1 MISVEL
7 FDGTVLQF
15 PEGTNQSV
23 IDREAKKETLA
34 RRGGEPAPE
43 PRGMFGNAAA
53 FLTGSDREA
62 IPGPFNLPLGLSSE
76 KAAQMTALLGTTMS
90 PERLK
95 AGMQKIEPDVSF
107 DQDRFGTL
115 IARWPLR
122 DEAGNITQYKLF
134 YPNPKGLDVSDV
146 MRVSGA
152 AALATPV
159 AKGLQALGL
168 ATRGLLGGA
177 TIGGTEAALVEKAS
191 SELTDAPFQF
201 SDIPYGMVGGA
212 GGEILGR
219 TVQSLVALARSR
231 GPEAI
236 IDASGNLLPEYAA
249 MVRSAG
255 LDPSQVSA
263 AVASDISNAVRSGVD
278 PAQAGATAMS
288 QGLPTPVPLTRGQIS
303 GSGGQQLFEDIAG
316 KGGYGTTAEALM
328 KLQRDQQQEALGQN
342 LGQILERLRPGSAP
356 ITRGAGGEAAQAQL
370 LATRQAEKA
379 RASGLYTEARAS
391 TAVIDPAAALD
402 VADSMRQ
409 AYRSG
414 FSPRTAPQVAG
425 LLDDF
430 DQVASTGD
438 ITQMMNWRQQVT
450 SLGKGVPT
458 VDSAAASRV
467 LEAFDQKISDAIDQS
482 LLAGDPTAVAKW
494 GEAIRNYAD
503 FASKWKDKG
512 GVLNL
517 LTEEVKRDGARVLK
531 VAPEQ
536 AADAIFGATINGL
549 AVKTGLPRDLLML
562 RKNLPEDQWNAMR
575 QEAFIRLMDTSRG
588 AMRGGEQQISGAN
601 FKKAWENLTSK
612 NPGVVNGLFTKGEQD
627 LFSQFANV
635 ASRATNTL
643 ANTSNTTAAA
653 AGIIQK
659 LASSVGGTGLAQFLL
674 RIPIA
679 KGFTEAFGGARAIA
693 ATRGAQPVPRSEY
706 TVGGAGMGSAAAAS
720 DPGRAEINRGAT
732 QTMRGLLALP
742 GLLAQ

>member
-1 MISVEL
+1 MADFEL
-7 FDGTVLQF
+7 TTPDGSKYIVTAESEQQALSALQKMMGA
-15 PEGTNQSV
+15 P
-23 IDREAKKETLA
+23 
-34 RRGGEPAPE
+34 GGAPVPE
-43 PRGMFGNAAA
+43 PRGMLGNAAA
-53 FLTGSDREA
+53 FLTGADREA
-62 IPGPFNLPLGLSSE
+62 IPGPFNLPLGLSTE
-76 KAAQMTALLGTTMS
+76 KAAQMTALIGTTMS

-95 AGMQKIEPDVSF
+95 AGLQKIDPDVSF
-107 DQDRFGTL
+107 DQDKFGTL

-122 DEAGNITQYKLF
+122 DESGNITQYKLF
-134 YPNPKGLDVSDV
+134 YPNPKGMDVSDV
-146 MRVSGA
+146 MRASGA

-191 SELTDAPFQF
+191 SELTDSPFQV

-219 TVQSLVALARSR
+219 TVQSLVALAKSR
-231 GPEAI
+231 GPMAI

-263 AVASDISNAVRSGVD
+263 AVAADISTAVRAGAD
-278 PAQAGATAMS
+278 PTQAGVAAMS
-288 QGLPTPVPLTRGQIS
+288 QGLPTPVPMTRGQIT

-316 KGGYGTTAEALM
+316 KGGYGTAAEAIM

-379 RASGLYTEARAS
+379 RASGLYTQARAGS
-391 TAVIDPAAALD
+391 AVIDPGAALD

-409 AYRSG
+409 AYRSS

-425 LLDDF
+425 FLDDF
-430 DQVASTGD
+430 DQVAASGD
-438 ITQMMNWRQQVT
+438 IKQMMDWRQQVT
-450 SLGKGVPT
+450 SLGRGVPT
-458 VDSAAASRV
+458 VESAAASEV
-467 LEAFDQKISDAIDQS
+467 LRSFDQKISDAIDQS
-482 LLAGDPTAVAKW
+482 LLAGDPAAVSKW

-517 LTEEVKRDGARVLK
+517 LTEQVNRDGARVLK

-536 AADAIFGATINGL
+536 AADAIFGATTAGL
-549 AVKTGLPRDLLML
+549 ATKTGLPRDLITLK
-562 RKNLPEDQWNAMR
+562 KNLPEDQWNAMR
-575 QEAFIRLMDTSRG
+575 QEAFIRLMDTARG
-588 AMRGGEQQISGAN
+588 AMRGGEQQISGVN

-612 NPGVVNGLFTKGEQD
+612 NPGVVNGLFTKDEQK

-659 LASSVGGTGLAQFLL
+659 LASSVGGTGFAQFLM
-674 RIPIA
+674 RVPIA
-679 KGFTEAFGGARAIA
+679 KGFTEAYGGAKAISA
-693 ATRGAQPVPRSEY
+693 AKGGQPTPRSAY
-706 TVGGAGMGSAAAAS
+706 TVGGAGVGSAAAAS
-720 DPGRAEINRGAT
+720 ESGRAGINRGAT
-732 QTMRGLLALP
+732 QTLRGLLALP
-742 GLLAQ
+742 GLLAD